1 MKELIKS
8 ERLNKFKQN
17 IKDEY
22 DIDIYDLNIIGKN
35 SYLLS
40 DENNN
45 YFLKETSFNTLEK
58 LQFLYNQGVNNILYP
73 FLNKEQL
80 FVSKVE
86 NKNIYLSKYLDN
98 KIILEEYRVKN
109 MYDELNFLHDQT
121 SFKKQLNPRKSRGRF
136 DELSNQLDYKFKII
150 EEYIRSLESKELNPS
165 MMPVLGNYQYI
176 LDCKKELIRL
186 QKRIISSV
194 KAKESI
200 NFNFVHNNPTIDHL
214 LNTEGRMYLTSID
227 RGKIGISSLDMAK
240 FYVEN
245 EYLDV
250 DFRSLI
256 KDYSIKY
263 NNPFYYDYFRFLVLV
278 IYIKKIKL
286 NSDLLINVNTFII
299 VSNSIK
305 KYFNNFKDLEYEDD

>member
-86 NKNIYLSKYLDN
+86 NKNIYISKYLDN

-109 MYDELNFLHDQT
+109 MYNELNFLHDQT

-136 DELSNQLDYKFKII
+136 DELSNQLDYISTYSFKDCSQLENVII
-150 EEYIRSLESKELNPS
+150 PENVTTIGSNAFYGCSKL
-165 MMPVLGNYQYI
+165 
-176 LDCKKELIRL
+176 KELIVKNKKC
-186 QKRIISSV
+186 QIDEKIIVDCHS
-194 KAKESI
+194 
-200 NFNFVHNNPTIDHL
+200 
-214 LNTEGRMYLTSID
+214 LT
-227 RGKIGISSLDMAK
+227 
-240 FYVEN
+240 
-245 EYLDV
+245 
-250 DFRSLI
+250 
-256 KDYSIKY
+256 
-263 NNPFYYDYFRFLVLV
+263 
-278 IYIKKIKL
+278 KL
-286 NSDLLINVNTFII
+286 EIPLINGIYPNY
-299 VSNSIK
+299 
-305 KYFNNFKDLEYEDD
+305 KYISVEERTPANYYTHPAFWWDENGNGIREEDVRR

>member
-35 SYLLS
+35 SYLLR

-86 NKNIYLSKYLDN
+86 NKNIYISKYLDN

-214 LNTEGRMYLTSID
+214 LNTEGRMFLTSID

>member
-35 SYLLS
+35 SYLLR

-214 LNTEGRMYLTSID
+214 LNTEGRMFLTSID

>member
-22 DIDIYDLNIIGKN
+22 DIDIYGLNIIGKN
-35 SYLLS
+35 SYLLR

>member
-86 NKNIYLSKYLDN
+86 NKNIYISKYLDN

-186 QKRIISSV
+186 QKRIINSV

>member
-35 SYLLS
+35 SYLLR
-40 DENNN
+40 DEKNN

-86 NKNIYLSKYLDN
+86 NKNIYISKYLDN